1 MIGEIGYHDDDTSVI
16 RNEIS
21 YSNLIALASNQEI
34 LDSLDPETRKNLIG
48 VLCGYTKACV
58 DFIMTADNRFYYGKE
73 ARVIQSNMPK
83 K

>member
-1 MIGEIGYHDDDTSVI
+1 MIGEIGYHDDTSEI

-58 DFIMTADNRFYYGKE
+58 DFIMNGDNEYYYGRE